1 MNDLFGNEIV
11 PAACG
16 PKRSY
21 AHPDRPGTGPQG
33 EACASCSHV
42 RRVGR
47 YFKCAVIKESWTHGP
62 GSDLRLKDKACSRW
76 EKSVGA
82 MHEVNV

>member
-21 AHPDRPGTGPQG
+21 AHPDRPGTGPKGQTCG
-33 EACASCSHV
+33 TCCH
-42 RRVGR
+42 RRATGNAGR
-47 YFKCAVIKESWTHGP
+47 FWKCAVIQAAWTHGP
-62 GSDLRLKDKACSRW
+62 GSDLRLKDPACSRW
-76 EKSVGA
+76 GRMYANPE
-82 MHEVNV
+82 